1 MSAIRVVTVGRT
13 RRGPFLELED
23 DYLGRIARLAPV
35 RRDSAPQSAARRP
48 EERRAAEAAAL
59 TTLVGGRAT
68 LVALDS
74 GGRALDSAGF
84 REALLKWRS
93 RGEVAFVVGGP
104 DGLDDSLLSGAA
116 ATLSFGPLTMPHEMA
131 LVVLLEQIY
140 RALAAEQNH
149 PYSRH

>member
-1 MSAIRVVTVGRT
+1 MSGIRVVTVGRT
-13 RRGPFLELED
+13 RRGPFLELEE

-74 GGRALDSAGF
+74 GGRALDSAAF

-93 RGEVAFVVGGP
+93 RGEAAFVVGGP
-104 DGLDDSLLSGAA
+104 DGLDDSLLSSAA
-116 ATLSFGPLTMPHEMA
+116 ATLSFGPLTLPHEMA